1 MAAGAAYLRAF
12 YMCESSEESST
23 RESSA
28 STLGAGSGLTT
39 RLAGS
44 CRSRYGPR
52 TLGAVCTQRAS
63 AAGVFVAETPPE
75 KAPPAGPPPEVGK
88 HPGDGGV
95 GDTPESRK
103 K

>member
-63 AAGVFVAETPPE
+63 AAGVFVAETRAE
-75 KAPPAGPPPEVGK
+75 TARLAGPPSQSVN
-88 HPGDGGV
+88 HPGEWTAGE
-95 GDTPESRK
+95 PPK
-103 K
+103 

>member
-63 AAGVFVAETPPE
+63 AAGLFVAENPAET
-75 KAPPAGPPPEVGK
+75 APPPGSPPQFAK
-88 HPGDGGV
+88 QPGDWV
-95 GDTPESRK
+95 LVENPD
-103 K
+103 